1 MERQYC
7 TFGAQH
13 PLHPA
18 TGMANLGGS
27 QSKEETMSNGNVAV
41 IGGAGKM
48 GIALIDGLIAAG
60 EVAPESIAAT
70 ARHERSLGKLGDRAV
85 QRTVDNAAAAAGASV
100 IVLSVHP
107 NDLERVAADIR
118 DSAGPDSLL
127 VSIITGASTRR
138 IEAAL
143 DRPLAVVRATP
154 NIAAVVGSSMT
165 AVCPGTHANR
175 EHLARARRIFETV
188 GRVVELD
195 ERHMNS
201 CTGLAGCGPAF
212 AFKIIEALAEGGVKM
227 GLPRDASRTM
237 AAQVLRGAADL
248 VLETGRHPAALKD
261 EVTTPGGCTID
272 GITKLE
278 ARGLAIALIEAVEV
292 SSTKAGL
299 LGGED

>member
-1 MERQYC
+1 
-7 TFGAQH
+7 
-13 PLHPA
+13 
-18 TGMANLGGS
+18 
-27 QSKEETMSNGNVAV
+27 MSDTTVAV

-60 EVAPESIAAT
+60 EVAPERLVAT
-70 ARHERSLGKLGDRAV
+70 ARHARSLERMGDRAV
-85 QRTVDNAAAAAGASV
+85 RKTVDNADAVRGAGV
-100 IVLSVHP
+100 VVLSVHP
-107 NDLERVAADIR
+107 TDLERVMGDI
-118 DSAGPDSLL
+118 GPALAEDVLL
-127 VSIITGASTRR
+127 VSIITGSPTHR
-138 IEAAL
+138 IEAL
-143 DRPLAVVRATP
+143 SSRPLAVVRATP

-165 AVCPGTHANR
+165 AVCGGAHASA

-201 CTGLAGCGPAF
+201 CTGLGGCGPAF
-212 AFKIIEALAEGGVKM
+212 AFKMIEALAEGGVKM
-227 GLPRDASRTM
+227 GLPRDAARIM

-278 ARGLAIALIEAVEV
+278 ERGLPIALIEAVEV
-292 SSTKAGL
+292 STTKAGL
-299 LGGED
+299 LLGDD

>member
-1 MERQYC
+1 
-7 TFGAQH
+7 
-13 PLHPA
+13 
-18 TGMANLGGS
+18 MANLGGS
-27 QSKEETMSNGNVAV
+27 QSTEETMSNGNVAV

-60 EVAPESIAAT
+60 EVAPEKIAAT
-70 ARHERSLGKLGDRAV
+70 ARHERSLARLGDRKV
-85 QRTVDNAAAAAGASV
+85 RRSVDNAEAAADASV

-118 DSAGPDSLL
+118 DSVAADSLL
-127 VSIITGASTRR
+127 ISIITGASTRR

-165 AVCPGTHANR
+165 AVCRGSSADR
-175 EHLARARRIFETV
+175 EHLTRARRIFETV

-195 ERHMNS
+195 ERHMNA

-212 AFKIIEALAEGGVKM
+212 AFKMIEALAEGGVKM
-227 GLPRDASRTM
+227 GLPREAARTM

-278 ARGLAIALIEAVEV
+278 ERGLPIALIEAVEV
-292 SSTKAGL
+292 SSIKAGL
-299 LGGED
+299 LGKED

>member
-1 MERQYC
+1 
-7 TFGAQH
+7 
-13 PLHPA
+13 
-18 TGMANLGGS
+18 
-27 QSKEETMSNGNVAV
+27 MSNGNVAV

-60 EVAPESIAAT
+60 EVSPEHIVAT
-70 ARHERSLGKLGDRAV
+70 ARHNRSLDKLGEREV
-85 QRTVDNAAAAAGASV
+85 GRTVDNRAAANDASV

-107 NDLERVAADIR
+107 TDVDEVLAEIAPGLAD
-118 DSAGPDSLL
+118 DSLL
-127 VSIITGASTRR
+127 ISIITGIPTRR
-138 IEAAL
+138 IEAGL
-143 DRPLAVVRATP
+143 GRELAVVRATP

-165 AVCPGTHANR
+165 AVCRGAHADR
-175 EHLARARRIFETV
+175 GHQRQARRIFETV

-195 ERHMNS
+195 ERHLNS
-201 CTGLAGCGPAF
+201 CTGLGGCGPAF
-212 AFKIIEALAEGGVKM
+212 AFKMIEALAEGGVKM
-227 GLPRDASRTM
+227 GLPREASRTM

-278 ARGLAIALIEAVEV
+278 ERGLPIALIEAVEV

-299 LGGED
+299 LGKED

>member
-1 MERQYC
+1 
-7 TFGAQH
+7 
-13 PLHPA
+13 
-18 TGMANLGGS
+18 
-27 QSKEETMSNGNVAV
+27 
-41 IGGAGKM
+41 
-48 GIALIDGLIAAG
+48 
-60 EVAPESIAAT
+60 
-70 ARHERSLGKLGDRAV
+70 
-85 QRTVDNAAAAAGASV
+85 
-100 IVLSVHP
+100 
-107 NDLERVAADIR
+107 
-118 DSAGPDSLL
+118 
-127 VSIITGASTRR
+127 
-138 IEAAL
+138 
-143 DRPLAVVRATP
+143 
-154 NIAAVVGSSMT
+154 
-165 AVCPGTHANR
+165 
-175 EHLARARRIFETV
+175 
-188 GRVVELD
+188 VVELD